1 MTNQRSRNLS
11 AEDVELIVG
20 LLDGWSGMLSWKG
33 LIESVERR
41 LYFRYT
47 RQALHAHQRIRDAFG
62 LCKERLARVSRKK
75 GEKHVSQEMRLLME
89 RLVRRD
95 AEVERLKAEN
105 QRLMEQFVVWLYNA
119 QIRGISQTELGRP
132 LPRVDRGQTKTEL
145 SVIGGEHRIPL
156 VPR

>member
-1 MTNQRSRNLS
+1 MTRQRSRNLS
-11 AEDVELIVG
+11 PEDVELIVG
-20 LLDGWSGMLSWKG
+20 LLDGWSGMLSWKA

-62 LCKERLARVSRKK
+62 LCKERLARGSRKK

-89 RLVRRD
+89 RLARRD

-119 QIRGISQTELGRP
+119 QIRGIGQAELGRSM
-132 LPRVDRGQTKTEL
+132 PRVDRGQTKAAL
-145 SVIGGEHRIPL
+145 SVVGGGRRT
-156 VPR
+156 PRAPR

>member
-1 MTNQRSRNLS
+1 MTKQRSRNLS
-11 AEDVELIVG
+11 SEDVELIVG
-20 LLDGWSGMLSWKG
+20 LLDGWGGSLTWKS

-62 LCKERLARVSRKK
+62 LCKERLARGSRKK
-75 GEKHVSQEMRLLME
+75 GEKHISPEMRLLME

-95 AEVERLKAEN
+95 AEVERLKGEN

-119 QIRGISQTELGRP
+119 QIRGIGQAELGRP
-132 LPRVDRGQTKTEL
+132 LPRVDRGQTKAEL
-145 SVIGGEHRIPL
+145 RVVGSGR
-156 VPR
+156 RTSRA

>member
-1 MTNQRSRNLS
+1 MTKQRSRNLS
-11 AEDVELIVG
+11 PEDVELIVG
-20 LLDGWSGMLSWKG
+20 LLDGWSGTLTWTG
-33 LIESVERR
+33 LIECVERR

-62 LCKERLARVSRKK
+62 LCKERLARGPRKK
-75 GEKHVSQEMRLLME
+75 GVKHVSQEMRLLIE
-89 RLVRRD
+89 RLARRD

-119 QIRGISQTELGRP
+119 QIRGLGQAELGRP

-145 SVIGGEHRIPL
+145 RVVGNGRRTP
-156 VPR
+156 PA

>member
-1 MTNQRSRNLS
+1 MTKQRSRNLS

-20 LLDGWSGMLSWKG
+20 LLDGWSGDLTWKG

-62 LCKERLARVSRKK
+62 LCKERLARRARKR
-75 GEKHVSQEMRLLME
+75 GEKHVSPEMRLLME
-89 RLVRRD
+89 RLARRD
-95 AEVERLKAEN
+95 AEVERLKGEN

-119 QIRGISQTELGRP
+119 QIRGIGQAELGRP
-132 LPRVDRGQTKTEL
+132 LSRVDRGQTKAEL
-145 SVIGGEHRIPL
+145 RVVGSGRRT
-156 VPR
+156 PRA